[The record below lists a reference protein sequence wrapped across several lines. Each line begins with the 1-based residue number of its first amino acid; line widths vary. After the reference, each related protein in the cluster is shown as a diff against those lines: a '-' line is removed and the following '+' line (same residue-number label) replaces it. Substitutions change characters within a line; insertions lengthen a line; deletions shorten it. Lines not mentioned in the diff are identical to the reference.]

1 MSQHDGIQRKKRL
14 SAFLYTLQGYQED
27 ASWQENCVL
36 LVEAIK
42 VYRMNRAVCTHGPSA
57 GIVPLNNVITKL
69 EESLEVL
76 QTVS

>member
-42 VYRMNRAVCTHGPSA
+42 MYRMNRAVCTHESSA